1 MGEKDITEKLL
12 ADYNDVF
19 ADIVNVLL
27 FNGERLVKEEE
38 LKNTKDK
45 SQYKADGGIHEQE
58 RDLSKIW
65 QNCNLKISMIGME
78 NQTDIDE
85 YMPLRI
91 IGYDGAAYRSQYE
104 ATKTVAYPVV
114 TIILHFGN
122 RKWEKPKCLSDIMSV
137 PEVMQPYFQDYG
149 INVFNIPY
157 LSDEQVGMFQSD
169 FKIVADYFVQMRSDP
184 EHYKPSQQTITHV
197 DAILKLMSVLTGDSR
212 YEEAVNSLK
221 GKKGGVTMCNAM
233 ESAELKGRAK
243 GRAEGRAEGR
253 IDAIQR
259 LIKKEQTKEFIME
272 LGYSEEEYQQ
282 AEKALLSTV

>member
-1 MGEKDITEKLL
+1 
-12 ADYNDVF
+12 
-19 ADIVNVLL
+19 
-27 FNGERLVKEEE
+27 
-38 LKNTKDK
+38 
-45 SQYKADGGIHEQE
+45 
-58 RDLSKIW
+58 
-65 QNCNLKISMIGME
+65 ME

-122 RKWEKPKCLSDIMSV
+122 KKWEKPRCLSDIMSV

-157 LSDEQVGMFQSD
+157 LSAEQVDMFQSD
-169 FKIVADYFVQMRSDP
+169 FKIVADYFVQMRIDP

-233 ESAELKGRAK
+233 ESAELKGRT
-243 GRAEGRAEGR
+243 EGRAEGR
-253 IDAIQR
+253 LEERKQVVTNALKKGKSVAEVADLLGLAEEEVKAIQD
-259 LIKKEQTKEFIME
+259 EVCSM
-272 LGYSEEEYQQ
+272 
-282 AEKALLSTV
+282 A